1 MYFEY
6 CLEFCIFSRFYVAA
20 RAYKIFEAL
29 QEMSHEK
36 IHSKVNDF
44 KGEFNLTTLKKLLS
58 D

>member
-1 MYFEY
+1 MF
-6 CLEFCIFSRFYVAA
+6 LFCVVSRFCVTA
-20 RAYKIFEAL
+20 RALKISEAL

-36 IHSKVNDF
+36 IRSKVNDF

>member
-1 MYFEY
+1 MF
-6 CLEFCIFSRFYVAA
+6 LFCVVSRFCVVA
-20 RAYKIFEAL
+20 RALKISEAL